1 MTDLFGK
8 LIAMGKSN
16 KSIHRPQAKSTTE
29 LLSCLAES
37 PDTYAYFMA
46 LNDSEI
52 NPERAFKEEEAHLN
66 KLVEYGL
73 VNDDHDDYTLTEFG
87 KEVHHACSA
96 LTNVATTTQDWSP
109 LFTVLPSWNET
120 VISPSFLEVADCV
133 SGSAFTGNQGAE
145 RFLRGVREDS
155 DAVLIDPLPPHRAV
169 LAEEEVRAEVLLT
182 ESSVSESTVDDWS
195 PSASQ
200 PIWYR
205 WTQPEDIADNV
216 LYTVEKRT
224 TSVAVTE
231 SQFMIYAHDTTE
243 PHQSVLAVA
252 SAQDVS
258 NLAHE
263 FRSLKSACSRCSE

>member
-1 MTDLFGK
+1 
-8 LIAMGKSN
+8 MGKSD

-37 PDTYAYFMA
+37 PNTYAYFMA
-46 LNDSEI
+46 LNDPEI
-52 NPERAFKEEEAHLN
+52 DPERAFREEEAHLN

-73 VNDDHDDYTLTEFG
+73 VNDAHDDYTLTEFG

-96 LTNVATTTQDWSP
+96 LTNAATTTQDWSP

-120 VISPSFLEVADCV
+120 VISPSFLEVAECV

-155 DAVLIDPLPPHRAV
+155 DAVLVDPLPAHREV
-169 LAEEEVRAEVLLT
+169 LAEEETPVEVVLT
-182 ESSVSESTVDDWS
+182 ESSISGPTLDDWS
-195 PSASQ
+195 PSTSQ

-205 WTQPEDIADNV
+205 WTQPEGITDDI
-216 LYTVEKRT
+216 LYTVERRS

-231 SQFMIYAHDTTE
+231 SRFMIYAHDNNE